1 MVRMR
6 CGMGVSDALTLWKW
20 RISFVVEW
28 TLLLENRMDSLF
40 TECVTCLIV
49 TSCDVESIDE
59 FVCERKWSADSI
71 VYSYSPPITR
81 VWERDHANLL
91 FLGFLISFHST
102 SLLYHL
108 HRLAFEFHNCNHHHS
123 LSFSSNCNP
132 YSIHCLISIKWTHS
146 NSSQWSLFYRIH
158 PISTF
163 VSLLFTI
170 QWSILMNNPTPK
182 SIIQLMSETILFH
195 SVFSITLLPTKS
207 DHIHWK
213 SHTWSHTDSSP
224 T

>member
-1 MVRMR
+1 M
-6 CGMGVSDALTLWKW
+6 
-20 RISFVVEW
+20 E
-28 TLLLENRMDSLF
+28 SLF
-40 TECVTCLIV
+40 IEGVAWLIV
-49 TSCDVESIDE
+49 TSSDVESIDE
-59 FVCERKWSADSI
+59 FVCERKWSVDSV
-71 VYSYSPPITR
+71 VYSYSPPITI
-81 VWERDHANLL
+81 VWERNHANLL
-91 FLGFLISFHST
+91 SLDFLISFHST

-108 HRLAFEFHNCNHHHS
+108 HRLALESRNCNHHHS

-132 YSIHCLISIKWTHS
+132 YSIHLLISIKWTHS

-158 PISTF
+158 PISTL
-163 VSLLFTI
+163 VSILFTI

-182 SIIQLMSETILFH
+182 PIIQLLSETILFH